1 MPPFGYVNVPDNR
14 DTGTGFD
21 TPQAT
26 GDWRSRAVAIETP
39 ETTASWRSRAEPVA
53 NPANLEIPEHS
64 NAPPDLVNYLA
75 PAGIPTDMLDM
86 GVTPGNAAKWADL
99 HIQKAEQELGTRLD
113 PGRQQAIF
121 DIYKQAA
128 GRQDLSSR
136 NYTAEQRQQRLAERP
151 ETLGGRVMDASAGFA
166 RNFATTGTSLIGT
179 VAPETAEDL
188 QQDIDAQYATDPD
201 SRAAWWGGLAA
212 EAVKLGTVGRAGA
225 LTGRPALTMASFYG
239 GQGFGGS
246 RQQAEQLRRGGTEVS
261 LGQELGTAA
270 GVGGVEALS
279 GAVGARIFGAMGKQL
294 NRLGGLLS
302 GATREAGQR
311 GLQAAVRQGVSAAAQ
326 AGGLAFAEGAEEA
339 ATQVVT
345 NKITQLGMDPKQAVL
360 EGLGESFAMGVLLS
374 PIGAGSVQAP
384 RRIPGSDP
392 VDPMVDDMIRETP
405 QTVEDETGTL
415 ALPPGRAETRFE
427 VDPEGQTRDLTG
439 TLGLPAGQTPP
450 GGERFTVDPEGVARD
465 RTGTPGLPAAP
476 TPSRF
481 VGQEEGPLEDTQNP
495 LEPVPTGR
503 ERFEGRFPEQAP
515 QPAAETAPAAE
526 DVPSS
531 PLLGRTEEGA
541 MILQDRDVAE
551 AMVQREYQERLND
564 EEVQALI
571 EQGMSEEQAIETTFG
586 SIPSVEEGSG
596 VLADTYTVNFQPGE
610 RTPEGRQFTTEGI
623 PATPEERIAPEA
635 RELRDA
641 VQQVIGEDTEVRIVD
656 DLPGARGFYDADT
669 GTMYVRNDENQA
681 GMFEALVHE
690 SMHASGLDVASEIG
704 SPRIRKQLARDYLQN
719 FEEFAR
725 RNPDSPQV
733 QSYIEKLRND
743 PAMQEREAV
752 ATLGGRLATD
762 PTFAAQLSKRSPTFV
777 QKVVNAIRRAINT
790 VTGKQKDI
798 DRLAR
803 EMLAKIEENTG
814 LRGTPGFQPEGE
826 VELQNS
832 WISPEGRVVPTPIR
846 QHSAVA
852 EEQLRKMGQD
862 PSGMDTDEMFN
873 ALMEEGWV
881 RVQSAHGGRRGGWNV
896 AARKITP
903 EARDTL
909 TLMSDQ
915 AIGTDKGISII
926 HPRSQG
932 LTPITAENQSQILR
946 SIETKLA
953 DDDDIFEGMEGYL
966 PDRPMAR
973 TRVESLQREIAELRG
988 KLSRATSE
996 GAKADIEQTMQK
1008 RREAIEEI
1016 QRREDRPKLRGM
1028 FLPETADKTKAKPK
1042 IDRMASVGTL
1052 TKMAEAGV
1060 EGRHWYRTAKKA
1072 VAESARQLGV
1082 DTKEFAEVLALFS
1095 PRVSVRRNIRMAIHY
1110 FRAREAGLT
1119 GDERFPHDSMRGVRS
1134 SVRHWE
1140 KTGEIRGPKTGPF
1153 ARAIAGDADAVVLDV
1168 WMARA
1173 FGVDQKRFSNTPVR
1187 ERAQGRIRKAA
1198 EQLGWT
1204 PAETQAAV
1212 WTTAVKQAGRNPGQF
1227 HIASEFPATDHA
1239 NVVARQYMDDAG
1251 IEPGLPS
1258 STEAIDQ
1265 SEARRVA
1272 DAYHNLQ
1279 HNPDH
1284 PAVKK
1289 SYDAF
1294 KQETMAQFQALQ
1306 DSGWK
1311 FELEGLEQVAERYP
1325 TAEKMI
1331 AEVNETR
1338 TLYTADD
1345 PGDMPSD
1352 HPLMEDAPG
1361 MPGWTYNQ
1369 VFRAVHDIMGHVRAG
1384 VGFDILGEE
1393 NAWRSHAQMYTP
1405 LAKGALATETRGQ
1418 SNWVGYGPEGPGN
1431 QQAIAD
1437 NDIGRVK
1444 FPPQKAGLMSAEF
1457 HTPKTPE
1464 QPGFL
1469 PDDMKKPGI
1478 RPSSGRF
1485 TLPQGLEDFIAPI
1498 STRLRNISPVLY
1510 KRLQRF
1516 ELRSRVQREDL
1527 QRVVGDF
1534 LQKKNKALSKEQ
1546 QRQFTLLTAN
1556 GKFDEATELLRS
1568 VDPSLVRGF
1577 SDARNVLNSVYAAAK
1592 RAGIDVG
1599 FRENYWPREVRDYKE
1614 WRQQVRGD
1622 EPGDIRDAIKAAED
1636 RRGRELNAS
1645 EEIEIV
1651 NRILQG
1657 YGPRKPGDTNPK
1669 AFRNRTQEEITEDML
1684 DLYHDSDHAIMGY
1697 INRATHSIE
1706 KARFF
1711 GKGEVGED
1719 ILDSI
1724 GRYTAELVS
1733 NNEITA
1739 DEERTVKNLLAS
1751 RFTSGEASPNVGI
1764 RTLRDA
1770 GYLTVL
1776 ANPIS
1781 AVTQLGD
1788 LFLAGYRSGTIPALK
1803 ALARRKRVKME
1814 SLGIERIAAE
1824 FANPGKMAKALDTAM
1839 RASGFTRIDR
1849 LGKETLLNAALN
1861 KYERAARNPKSRQA
1875 RQFRRDYE
1883 TVFGSEFESV
1893 MDDLANDRIT
1903 ENVRLLL
1910 FMELAGIQPISL
1922 SEMPK
1927 KYLDAPNGRIFY
1939 MLKTFTIKQLDLL
1952 RRNSFA
1958 KMNRGEVQEG
1968 ATDLLRYA
1976 MIFGIG
1982 NAGADI
1988 LKDWLLGRDV
1998 KWTDLAIDGVL
2009 RLFGGNKFLLDS
2021 AAKDGPG
2028 EAFFNMLM
2036 PPTNVLDDAVRD
2048 VSEIPDI
2055 WSGEEGVSSIRNIPL
2070 FGKVLYWR
2078 AGEGGQRAEEKRK
2091 TEDRRRLREIRDIA
2105 IAALDQQDRT
2115 SAKAIINKWNT
2126 EERPEWME
2134 EITLRSV
2141 ITSRRSRISSAFS
2154 RAKESAAEALLQGDR
2169 EQARKL
2175 IEEHN
2180 ANDPPRKLTIR
2191 HAEVDARRMRA
2202 RGKTE

>member
-1 MPPFGYVNVPDNR
+1 MPPFGYINVPDNR
-14 DTGTGFD
+14 DIGTGFD
-21 TPQAT
+21 TPQTT
-26 GDWRSRAVAIETP
+26 GNWRSRAVAIETP
-39 ETTASWRSRAEPVA
+39 ETSPSNWRLRAEPVA
-53 NPANLEIPEHS
+53 NPMALEIPEHS
-64 NAPPDLVNYLA
+64 NAPATLVNYLA
-75 PAGIPTDMLDM
+75 PAGIPSDLLDM

-121 DIYKQAA
+121 DIYKQVG
-128 GRQDLSSR
+128 GREDLSR
-136 NYTAEQRQQRLAERP
+136 RDYTAEQRQQRLAERR
-151 ETLGGRVMDASAGFA
+151 ETLGGRVMDASAAFA
-166 RNFATTGTSLIGT
+166 RNLATTGTSLIGA

-188 QQDIDAQYATDPD
+188 QQDIDAQYAYDPE
-201 SRAAWWGGLAA
+201 SRAAFAGGLAA

-225 LTGRPALTMASFYG
+225 LTGRPALTMAGFYG

-246 RQQAEQLRRGGTEVS
+246 RQRAEQLRRGGQEVS

-270 GVGGVEALS
+270 GVGGIEALS
-279 GAVGARIFGAMGKQL
+279 GAVGAKIFGAMGRQL
-294 NRLGGLLS
+294 NRLGGVLS
-302 GATREAGQR
+302 GATREAGQT
-311 GLQAAVRQGVSAAAQ
+311 GLRAAVRQGISSAAR

-360 EGLGESFAMGVLLS
+360 EGLGEAFAMGVLLS

-384 RRIPGSDP
+384 TRIPGSEP
-392 VDPMVDDMIRETP
+392 VDPMVEDMIRETP
-405 QTVEDETGTL
+405 QTVDGETGTL

-427 VDPEGQTRDLTG
+427 VGPEGQTRDLTG
-439 TLGLPAGQTPP
+439 TLGLPARPEPEGSVPFATHAGRMFPRKAVFSNEKTRP
-450 GGERFTVDPEGVARD
+450 IRKVARFT
-465 RTGTPGLPAAP
+465 GT
-476 TPSRF
+476 
-481 VGQEEGPLEDTQNP
+481 EEGPLEDTQRP
-495 LEPVPTGR
+495 LQPVPTGQ
-503 ERFEGRFPEQAP
+503 ERFEARFPEQAA
-515 QPAAETAPAAE
+515 QPAPEQAPAAA

-551 AMVQREYQERLND
+551 AMVQREYQDRLND

-571 EQGMSEEQAIETTFG
+571 EQGMSEEQAIETAFG
-586 SIPSVEEGSG
+586 SVPSMEEGSG
-596 VLADTYTVNFQPGE
+596 VLADTYTVNFQPE
-610 RTPEGRQFTTEGI
+610 EQAAPQPQQFTTEGI
-623 PATPEERIAPEA
+623 PATPEEQIAPEA

-641 VQQVIGEDTEVRIVD
+641 VQQVVGDQTEVRIVD

-669 GTMYVRNDENQA
+669 GTMYVRNDENQT

-704 SPRIRKQLARDYLQN
+704 SPRLRKQLARDYLQN

-733 QSYIEKLRND
+733 QSYVQKLRDD

-790 VTGKQKDI
+790 ITGKQKDI

-803 EMLAKIEENTG
+803 EMLAKIEANTG
-814 LRGTPGFQPEGE
+814 
-826 VELQNS
+826 
-832 WISPEGRVVPTPIR
+832 
-846 QHSAVA
+846 
-852 EEQLRKMGQD
+852 M
-862 PSGMDTDEMFN
+862 
-873 ALMEEGWV
+873 
-881 RVQSAHGGRRGGWNV
+881 
-896 AARKITP
+896 
-903 EARDTL
+903 
-909 TLMSDQ
+909 
-915 AIGTDKGISII
+915 
-926 HPRSQG
+926 
-932 LTPITAENQSQILR
+932 TAEAPAEGGFLPGRKYKETQPRPQSLR
-946 SIETKLA
+946 
-953 DDDDIFEGMEGYL
+953 
-966 PDRPMAR
+966 
-973 TRVESLQREIAELRG
+973 REISELKG
-988 KLSRATSE
+988 KLSRASDPETI
-996 GAKADIEQTMQK
+996 AAIRDDLAQK
-1008 RREAIEEI
+1008 RMSLEQI
-1016 QRREDRPKLRGM
+1016 
-1028 FLPETADKTKAKPK
+1028 
-1042 IDRMASVGTL
+1042 
-1052 TKMAEAGV
+1052 
-1060 EGRHWYRTAKKA
+1060 EGR
-1072 VAESARQLGV
+1072 
-1082 DTKEFAEVLALFS
+1082 
-1095 PRVSVRRNIRMAIHY
+1095 
-1110 FRAREAGLT
+1110 
-1119 GDERFPHDSMRGVRS
+1119 RS
-1134 SVRHWE
+1134 S
-1140 KTGEIRGPKTGPF
+1140 
-1153 ARAIAGDADAVVLDV
+1153 
-1168 WMARA
+1168 
-1173 FGVDQKRFSNTPVR
+1173 
-1187 ERAQGRIRKAA
+1187 
-1198 EQLGWT
+1198 
-1204 PAETQAAV
+1204 
-1212 WTTAVKQAGRNPGQF
+1212 
-1227 HIASEFPATDHA
+1227 
-1239 NVVARQYMDDAG
+1239 
-1251 IEPGLPS
+1251 
-1258 STEAIDQ
+1258 
-1265 SEARRVA
+1265 
-1272 DAYHNLQ
+1272 
-1279 HNPDH
+1279 
-1284 PAVKK
+1284 
-1289 SYDAF
+1289 
-1294 KQETMAQFQALQ
+1294 
-1306 DSGWK
+1306 
-1311 FELEGLEQVAERYP
+1311 
-1325 TAEKMI
+1325 
-1331 AEVNETR
+1331 
-1338 TLYTADD
+1338 
-1345 PGDMPSD
+1345 
-1352 HPLMEDAPG
+1352 
-1361 MPGWTYNQ
+1361 
-1369 VFRAVHDIMGHVRAG
+1369 
-1384 VGFDILGEE
+1384 
-1393 NAWRSHAQMYTP
+1393 
-1405 LAKGALATETRGQ
+1405 
-1418 SNWVGYGPEGPGN
+1418 
-1431 QQAIAD
+1431 
-1437 NDIGRVK
+1437 
-1444 FPPQKAGLMSAEF
+1444 
-1457 HTPKTPE
+1457 
-1464 QPGFL
+1464 FL
-1469 PDDMKKPGI
+1469 PDNMQKPGT
-1478 RPSSGRF
+1478 RPSRGRF
-1485 TLPQGLEDFIAPI
+1485 TLPQGLEDFVAPI
-1498 STRLRNISPVLY
+1498 STRLLNISPSLY

-1534 LQKKNKALSKEQ
+1534 LRKKNDALSAEQ
-1546 QRQFTLLTAN
+1546 QKQFTLLTAN

-1568 VDPSLVRGF
+1568 VDPSLVQGF
-1577 SDARNVLNSVYAAAK
+1577 SDARNVLNSIYAAAK

-1599 FRENYWPREVRDYKE
+1599 FRENYWPREVTDYKE
-1614 WRQQVRGD
+1614 WRKQVRGD
-1622 EPGDIRDAIKAAED
+1622 EPGEIRDAIKAAED

-1651 NRILQG
+1651 NRVLQG
-1657 YGPRKPGDTNPK
+1657 YGPRKPGDTKPR
-1669 AFRNRTQEEITEDML
+1669 AFRGRTQEEITEDML
-1684 DLYHDSDHAIMGY
+1684 DLYRDADHAIMGY

-1724 GRYTAELVS
+1724 GRYTADLVA
-1733 NNEITA
+1733 NGEITA

-1751 RFTSGEASPNVGI
+1751 RFTTGESSPNGLI
-1764 RTLRDA
+1764 RTMRDA

-1803 ALARRKRVKME
+1803 ALTRRKRVKME

-1839 RASGFTRIDR
+1839 RAAGFTRIDR

-1861 KYERAARNPKSRQA
+1861 RYERAARNPKSRQS
-1875 RQFRRDYE
+1875 RQFRREYGP
-1883 TVFGSEFESV
+1883 VFGPEFDSL

-1998 KWTDLAIDGVL
+1998 KWTDLAIDGML

-2021 AAKDGPG
+2021 AAKNGPG

-2078 AGEGGQRAEEKRK
+2078 AGEGKQRAEDEQK
-2091 TEDRRRLREIRDIA
+2091 TVERRRRDEIRDAA
-2105 IAALDQQDRT
+2105 IEALDQQDRT
-2115 SAKAIINKWNT
+2115 SAEAIVEKWNT

-2134 EITLRSV
+2134 ELTMRSIV
-2141 ITSRRSRISSAFS
+2141 TSRRSRISSAFS

-2169 EQARKL
+2169 DKARRL

-2180 ANDPPRKLTIR
+2180 AQDPPRKLTMR

-2202 RGKTE
+2202 RGKTQ